1 MPKRKKGKVTV
12 VQRSQL
18 QTIYTPVIRIRRHTL
33 SRFKTQ
39 LVLDAFLMNEQLIW
53 ERTSN
58 CKIISQESGSFI
70 RLLRR
75 ERATDIS
82 GKRLSSIR
90 YDTVIEAENA
100 AFDYRYSLESKKSKK
115 TWMNINQIFYY
126 DFQVQLY
133 LAQLHILL
141 LHFHQES
148 NQNAIS
154 MQCHLI
160 FP

>member
-39 LVLDAFLMNEQLIW
+39 LVLDAFLTNEQLIW

-58 CKIISQESGSFI
+58 CKITTKESGSYI

-75 ERATDIS
+75 ERATDIG
-82 GKRLSSIR
+82 GKRLSSII
-90 YDTVIEAENA
+90 YVTVIEAENA

-115 TWMNINQIFYY
+115 NG
-126 DFQVQLY
+126 
-133 LAQLHILL
+133 
-141 LHFHQES
+141 
-148 NQNAIS
+148 
-154 MQCHLI
+154 
-160 FP
+160 

>member
-18 QTIYTPVIRIRRHTL
+18 QTTYTPVIRIRRHTL

-39 LVLDAFLMNEQLIW
+39 LVLDAFLTNEQLIW

-58 CKIISQESGSFI
+58 CKITTKESGSYI

-75 ERATDIS
+75 ERATYIS

-100 AFDYRYSLESKKSKK
+100 AFDYRYSLESKKLKNLDEYKS
-115 TWMNINQIFYY
+115 N
-126 DFQVQLY
+126 
-133 LAQLHILL
+133 LL
-141 LHFHQES
+141 LRLS
-148 NQNAIS
+148 GSVIS
-154 MQCHLI
+154 SATTSTTPPL
-160 FP
+160 PT